1 MGEQFAVRA
10 AFGNLSAGE
19 HDDLLRAADGGEAVG
34 DDDNGFVLHQR
45 VDGLLHGDF
54 AFGVQRGG
62 GFVQDDDGA
71 FFKRA
76 RAMLMR
82 CFSPP
87 ESLPPMSPTG
97 VW

>member
-1 MGEQFAVRA
+1 MICCAPLMVERRWVMTITV
-10 AFGNLSAGE
+10 LSCTSASMACCTATS
-19 HDDLLRAADGGEAVG
+19 LSVSSAAVG
-34 DDDNGFVLHQR
+34 SSKMMTGE
-45 VDGLLHGDF
+45 
-54 AFGVQRGG
+54 
-62 GFVQDDDGA
+62 

-87 ESLPPMSPTG
+87 ESLPPMSPTR

>member
-1 MGEQFAVRA
+1 MICCAPLTVERQWVMTITV
-10 AFGNLSAGE
+10 LSCTSASMACCTATS
-19 HDDLLRAADGGEAVG
+19 LSVSSAAVG
-34 DDDNGFVLHQR
+34 SSKMMTGE
-45 VDGLLHGDF
+45 
-54 AFGVQRGG
+54 
-62 GFVQDDDGA
+62 